1 MPRLRHVSGK
11 VVELPPAKAK
21 VVFQFIQRRF
31 RGRLVLLDLQRG
43 GVGVNCARQWGE
55 GRLVLP
61 DLQCGGVGVNS
72 ALQCGGVGV
81 SGAVILDLL
90 RNILGGLRRRGNRG
104 HCCVLPYMVVRRGS
118 AAERESR

>member
-61 DLQCGGVGVNS
+61 DLQCGGVGV
-72 ALQCGGVGV
+72 

-104 HCCVLPYMVVRRGS
+104 YCRVLPYMVVRRGS